1 MKIWLDDLMD
11 DRESNRR
18 VPQGFKGAHSVNE
31 AIELVEFAISHGQEI
46 EMVDLDHDLGDY
58 AKDGG
63 DGKNFLH
70 YLREHE
76 IFPRVKLHT
85 SNSVGWYNMR
95 NYVNDNWP
103 EEYHILEEFSFY
115 K

>member
-18 VPQGFKGAHSVNE
+18 VPQGFVGAHSVNE
-31 AIELVEFAISHGQEI
+31 AIELVEFAISHEKEI

-58 AKDGG
+58 AGDGG
-63 DGKNFLH
+63 DAINFLH

-76 IFPRVKLHT
+76 IFPPVRLHT
-85 SNSVGWYNMR
+85 NNPVGYDNMR

-103 EEYHILEEFSFY
+103 EEYYIPKGFNFHS
-115 K
+115 